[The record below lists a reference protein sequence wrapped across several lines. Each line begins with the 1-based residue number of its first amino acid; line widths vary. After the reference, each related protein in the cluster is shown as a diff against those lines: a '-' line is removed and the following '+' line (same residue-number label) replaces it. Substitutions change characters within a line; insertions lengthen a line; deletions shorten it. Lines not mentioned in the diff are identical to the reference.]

1 MGFFLK
7 VFIYSLIGNLVFYLL
22 GTFISFDFNPMDW
35 WLFNLSIGRLIILI
49 IEFIIITASIQG
61 ASDDF

>member
-1 MGFFLK
+1 MEFFLK

-35 WLFNLSIGRLIILI
+35 WLFNFSIGRLIILI